1 MSSDAS
7 NDFVCCNGAA
17 KVTTVRN
24 DPETSQAADALLDDI
39 LTDLGD
45 SKPSTSR
52 YFTYKSQFYNTI
64 VTLIK
69 ANPRSDSDNCSL
81 GFSQRSASRL
91 PFPVQG
97 SFSGTCGRRHRC
109 SAG

>member
-1 MSSDAS
+1 M
-7 NDFVCCNGAA
+7 
-17 KVTTVRN
+17 RN

-69 ANPRSDSDNCSL
+69 ADIKK
-81 GFSQRSASRL
+81 
-91 PFPVQG
+91 
-97 SFSGTCGRRHRC
+97 
-109 SAG
+109 